1 MLCEVRD
8 GLNKEIMEDINDN
21 LPTDGKRYYM
31 SHSECF
37 YSEKEKDRI
46 YSSMPISMR
55 NEINFS
61 EPMKLSQLV
70 CASNLE
76 KAREAVKNQLEKDG
90 RFIVTKCRI
99 DFLIVGE

>member
-1 MLCEVRD
+1 
-8 GLNKEIMEDINDN
+8 MEDINDN

-31 SHSECF
+31 SHSEYF